1 VLSSRTGNR
10 ASATERRRRG
20 ASIRYAFPLVI
31 LTWIGLFANGC
42 AAPAVWHA
50 EVPSPDGSWIA
61 IAETVQN
68 GGFGTAS
75 IATTVSLK
83 LTRSS
88 NAPVMVL
95 AFACMGPVPRPYT
108 LDNVANAGGTINLQ
122 MKWLTPSHLDVTYSG
137 HPELNFQAVKLWG
150 ADISLRNVAS
160 DTTAVPSPFG
170 PSNPR

>member
-1 VLSSRTGNR
+1 MNSRTENR

-20 ASIRYAFPLVI
+20 SIRCAIPLVI
-31 LTWIGLFANGC
+31 LTCVGLFANGC
-42 AAPAVWHA
+42 AAPTVWHS

-83 LTRSS
+83 LIRSS

-95 AFACMGPVPRPYT
+95 AFDCIGPVPRPYT

-150 ADISLRNVAS
+150 ADISLLNIAS
-160 DTTAVPSPFG
+160 DTTAVPSPSV
-170 PSNPR
+170 PSEPR